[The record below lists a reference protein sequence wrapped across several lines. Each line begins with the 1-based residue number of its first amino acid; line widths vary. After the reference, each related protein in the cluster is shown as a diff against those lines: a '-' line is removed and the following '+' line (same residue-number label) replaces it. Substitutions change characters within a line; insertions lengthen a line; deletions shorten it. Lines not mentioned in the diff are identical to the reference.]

1 MTDTCSHERTRET
14 RRSAIERSSEEHL
27 EKYIT
32 CKRAI
37 EKIGEAVFPFISAD
51 LWEKLTAT
59 ADCTLLQG
67 TWYLSIELDAQS

>member
-14 RRSAIERSSEEHL
+14 RRSAIGRSSEEHL
-27 EKYIT
+27 ENYIT
-32 CKRAI
+32 WKRAT

-51 LWEKLTAT
+51 LWEKLIAR

-67 TWYLSIELDAQS
+67 TWNLSIELDAES